1 MENLFCGNEKVLTAL
16 NTPVCDTYMTL
27 LRMLMQSTKIM
38 HARANPT
45 GLSAQMKNFLNL
57 QDKAVGLFRFMFEQ
71 RRPSIIKDISC
82 IGAASTLLRE

>member
-45 GLSAQMKNFLNL
+45 GMSA
-57 QDKAVGLFRFMFEQ
+57 
-71 RRPSIIKDISC
+71 
-82 IGAASTLLRE
+82 